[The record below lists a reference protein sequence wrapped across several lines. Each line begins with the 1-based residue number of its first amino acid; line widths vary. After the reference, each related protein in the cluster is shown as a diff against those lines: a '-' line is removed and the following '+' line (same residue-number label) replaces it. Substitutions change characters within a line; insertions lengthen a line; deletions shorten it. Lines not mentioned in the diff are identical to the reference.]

1 MIRDAICVFTLHYMW
16 HRKRCN
22 SSSRFPNNLKIELD
36 IRIIVIYV
44 VWNVFAKWHVFD
56 MNLMR
61 WIGNKPREM
70 SK

>member
-1 MIRDAICVFTLHYMW
+1 
-16 HRKRCN
+16 
-22 SSSRFPNNLKIELD
+22 LKIELD

-61 WIGNKPREM
+61 WIGSKPREM